1 MLRQTADSKALDDQS
16 IISFQKK
23 VGGRTVL
30 PRCQLQKGHF
40 IIQSVRKSR
49 YSGTVLADIPQQYS
63 IPQNPQ
69 IRIVDAGKCLKTLC
83 AGLAG
88 PCAQNHVIVEHDRHS
103 GEIRGGTAKS
113 VRHVDLGICGI
124 KSDRLLCTGENHRFW
139 TALDQIAETC
149 GCISHGVCTMGDDKA
164 IIAVIVFPDAPHHI
178 QPMLRAHVSAVQIQK
193 LYAFYI
199 ADTGDGGEM
208 VQ

>member
-1 MLRQTADSKALDDQS
+1 MPENS
-16 IISFQKK
+16 
-23 VGGRTVL
+23 
-30 PRCQLQKGHF
+30 
-40 IIQSVRKSR
+40 
-49 YSGTVLADIPQQYS
+49 
-63 IPQNPQ
+63 
-69 IRIVDAGKCLKTLC
+69 LC
-83 AGLAG
+83 GSCG

-139 TALDQIAETC
+139 TALNQIAETC

-178 QPMLRAHVSAVQIQK
+178 HQCSGRMLVLSRFKSCIHFTSQILEMAGRWFNNCSEVNSGARPSSVTSEAMVPPVPINK
-193 LYAFYI
+193 IFFINSRLIPNPCGPAPPVR
-199 ADTGDGGEM
+199 TGRPW
-208 VQ
+208 